1 MHRAYEQGVPAPP
14 VHAARNRQ
22 LFECRVHD
30 AGQELRRALA
40 GLAADEEQKRP
51 LALREPLERGD
62 VDAATLGEGQ
72 RGARGSAGGVEGR
85 RERRSLALQVLFG
98 LARGEAL
105 HPHGEAPRRGVTG
118 ELTVRELRLVEPGG
132 ESRNQRLL
140 QRQQRPGRQLLGAD
154 LQEEVV
160 MLDLHAALTREAA
173 SAARRSGKPSASRL
187 S

>member
-1 MHRAYEQGVPAPP
+1 MPGKSS
-14 VHAARNRQ
+14 AARSPALLPMKNRN
-22 LFECRVHD
+22 V
-30 AGQELRRALA
+30 
-40 GLAADEEQKRP
+40 P
-51 LALREPLERGD
+51 LPSASRSS
-62 VDAATLGEGQ
+62 AATLTPQ
-72 RGARGSAGGVEGR
+72 LSAKASAARVGAPRGVEGR

-132 ESRNQRLL
+132 ESRDQRLL

-160 MLDLHAALTREAA
+160 MLDLHAALTPEAA